1 MKERGKNILY
11 FVLLVLSVCLM
22 IAAAALGERAPG
34 PLVAGIFA
42 VGGMLLGAGAVG
54 LILTLAQ
61 RRMTPEERRQA
72 ELGETDERNVAIR
85 EKAAYSSWYW
95 TLYMLWAAFILVT
108 VFVRGF
114 ASLLASAACVLHCV
128 FYMINIG
135 RWARKM

>member
-72 ELGETDERNVAIR
+72 ELGE
-85 EKAAYSSWYW
+85 
-95 TLYMLWAAFILVT
+95 
-108 VFVRGF
+108 
-114 ASLLASAACVLHCV
+114 LASAACVLHCV